1 MFDGCFSWNSCYTYV
16 GGKKSSSNP
25 SQVECL
31 FDEAGPSQQIK
42 GFGIFAGWKNGLWQ
56 FTTWTHKS
64 DDPACQWL
72 RWHSESPGSPSL
84 ALGSLSSTVW
94 RICDGICHGPWVW
107 ICCLS
112 TWGAKKLRLERLK
125 DWWPNSCW
133 HCKICQSSPGFC
145 AILIWCL
152 ILLYLLLSVQLLLSW
167 SVKVVTVCCRM
178 LVELVP
184 VVVVLLAKV
193 ENRV

>member
-72 RWHSESPGSPSL
+72 RWHSESLGSPSL
-84 ALGSLSSTVW
+84 DLSVHFPLQYGGYVMVSAM
-94 RICDGICHGPWVW
+94 GM
-107 ICCLS
+107 
-112 TWGAKKLRLERLK
+112 
-125 DWWPNSCW
+125 N
-133 HCKICQSSPGFC
+133 
-145 AILIWCL
+145 
-152 ILLYLLLSVQLLLSW
+152 LLLIYLGCKEVETREIEGLVAKLLLALQNLSIL
-167 SVKVVTVCCRM
+167 TRFLCNID
-178 LVELVP
+178 LVP
-184 VVVVLLAKV
+184 DSSLLTT
-193 ENRV
+193 